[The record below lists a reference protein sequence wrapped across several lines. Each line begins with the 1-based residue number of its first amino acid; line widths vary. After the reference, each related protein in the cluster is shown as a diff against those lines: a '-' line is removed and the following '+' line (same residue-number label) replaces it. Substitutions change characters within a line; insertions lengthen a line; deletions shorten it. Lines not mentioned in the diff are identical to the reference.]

1 MKTRQLQ
8 RTSHS
13 LAVVLAAAVRV
24 ALEVR
29 IQQTLDKNVEADESQ
44 RGERCYSE
52 GSVEFKWQIIYS

>member
-8 RTSHS
+8 LTSHS

-29 IQQTLDKNVEADESQ
+29 IQQTLDKNVEAG
-44 RGERCYSE
+44 RMLLLGRLC
-52 GSVEFKWQIIYS
+52 